1 MSFRTWLTCFMAI
14 ISTLLMICLA
24 TPFFALII
32 IPLGVF
38 YYFVLVSNQPE
49 KSLREASAL
58 LQAGSLLLLG
68 FVLVTRV
75 SLISALLCLHITPAT
90 APGLCHQVSHLLPLW
105 RDSVRHFCDPSLWTP
120 RTVLEA

>member
-68 FVLVTRV
+68 FVLVTSV
-75 SLISALLCLHITPAT
+75 PHFSASMSPHHASYGAWTLS
-90 APGLCHQVSHLLPLW
+90 PGL
-105 RDSVRHFCDPSLWTP
+105 PSTP
-120 RTVLEA
+120 TLARQCQAFL